1 MKKTILSGLGVLLLG
16 ASMAVASPQ
25 SYRGNFNDQPQYRQQ
40 QQQPQ
45 QQWNQRGQQRRQPQY
60 IRYSRRPVQ
69 QPHHRISRAKHRK
82 NPERRYNWRG

>member
-1 MKKTILSGLGVLLLG
+1 MKKQILTGLGVLLLG

-45 QQWNQRGQQRRQPQY
+45 QQY
-60 IRYSRRPVQ
+60 SRYSRREVQ
-69 QPHHRISRAKHRK
+69 RQHHRISRAKHRK

>member
-1 MKKTILSGLGVLLLG
+1 MKKQILTGLGVLLLG

-40 QQQPQ
+40 QQPQ
-45 QQWNQRGQQRRQPQY
+45 QRWNQRGEQRQQPQY
-60 IRYSRRPVQ
+60 SRYSRRVVQ
-69 QPHHRISRAKHRK
+69 QLHHRISRAKHRK

>member
-1 MKKTILSGLGVLLLG
+1 MKKQILIGLGVLLLG

-40 QQQPQ
+40 EQQPQ
-45 QQWNQRGQQRRQPQY
+45 QRWNQRGEQRQQY
-60 IRYSRRPVQ
+60 SRYSRRDVQ
-69 QPHHRISRAKHRK
+69 RLHQRISRAKHRK